1 VPTVYDS
8 NSLSRYIRDG
18 QVWHRD
24 SFDDGKRSIN
34 GNNEMSAAARMIIDS
49 ADDLARRISDFGDAS
64 PKYDQLFEGYA
75 RLALQPG
82 SAVLIFAP
90 NSVEFFFHWI
100 AALANGYVPCAIA
113 PSTKRSLVSALQQ
126 SLNIAAIVGPQ
137 LDPARYRAKHAARI
151 GAFHVVACHDTPPSY
166 DPFDVLILTTGT
178 SGSQTACV
186 HSVESLVCNASMTN
200 KALNIT
206 AADKQL
212 VVLPMYHSYGLI
224 TQSIGAIISGC
235 ELKIDGPPF
244 NANRFADLIRKE
256 RISICGITPT
266 IARDL
271 LRRETVLPALR
282 SMSIGGDRVSPEEVM
297 SLLRKPFINELY
309 ITYGLTEAGPR
320 VSVLPAHIAPV
331 ETYDSVGTAFSGV
344 STRIEMP
351 DADGVG
357 QLLVK
362 TPSVCRRKV
371 GENILRQPFTV
382 DGFIETGDLF
392 TKDAAGYL
400 RYIARQSDIL
410 IVKGEK
416 LNTRNIDLVAE
427 LHPDVEFARTA
438 ASDMN
443 SLVTRL
449 WAKDG
454 KVLDLAE
461 IKQLM
466 KSSLRLHEVPDTL
479 VQERN
484 AVFHK

>member
-1 VPTVYDS
+1 M
-8 NSLSRYIRDG
+8 N
-18 QVWHRD
+18 
-24 SFDDGKRSIN
+24 
-34 GNNEMSAAARMIIDS
+34 AAARLMIDS
-49 ADDLARRISDFGDAS
+49 ADDLARRISDFGEGS

-90 NSVEFFFHWI
+90 NSVEFLFHWI

-113 PSTKRSLVSALQQ
+113 PSTKTSLVSALRK

-137 LDPARYRAKHAARI
+137 LDPARYHAKHFVKVGSFRVVVCDRI
-151 GAFHVVACHDTPPSY
+151 PPPY
-166 DPFDVLILTTGT
+166 EPFDVLILTTGT

-186 HSVESLVCNASMTN
+186 HTVESLVCNARMTN

-212 VVLPMYHSYGLI
+212 VVLPMYHSYGLV
-224 TQSIGAIISGC
+224 TQSIGSIISGC

-244 NANRFADLIRKE
+244 NASRFADLIHKE
-256 RISICGITPT
+256 TISICGITPT

-271 LRRETVLPALR
+271 LRRGTVLPALR
-282 SMSIGGDRVSPEEVM
+282 SMSIGGDRVFPEEVA
-297 SLLRKPFINELY
+297 SLLSKSFINELY

-331 ETYDSVGTAFSGV
+331 ETYDSVGMAFSGV

-351 DADGVG
+351 DAAGVG

-371 GENILRQPFTV
+371 GGNILPQPFTS
-382 DGFIETGDLF
+382 DGFLETGDLF
-392 TKDAAGYL
+392 TKNAAGYL
-400 RYIARQSDIL
+400 RYVARKADIL
-410 IVKGEK
+410 IIKGEK
-416 LNTRNIDLVAE
+416 LNTRSIDMVAE
-427 LHPDVEFARTA
+427 SHPDVEFARTA
-438 ASDMN
+438 VGDMN
-443 SLVTRL
+443 SLVMRL
-449 WAKDG
+449 WAKDD
-454 KVLDLAE
+454 KILDLEE
-461 IKQLM
+461 IRNFM
-466 KSSLRLHEVPDTL
+466 KSSLRLHEVPDK
-479 VQERN
+479 VIQERN

>member
-1 VPTVYDS
+1 MKRGSIDEET
-8 NSLSRYIRDG
+8 
-18 QVWHRD
+18 
-24 SFDDGKRSIN
+24 RSIK
-34 GNNEMSAAARMIIDS
+34 GNNEMSAAAKLVTDS
-49 ADDLARRISDFGDAS
+49 AHELAQRTSDFGDAS
-64 PKYDQLFEGYA
+64 PNYDQLFEGYA

-90 NSVEFFFHWI
+90 NSVEFLFHWI
-100 AALANGYVPCAIA
+100 AAIANGYVPCAIA
-113 PSTKRSLVSALQQ
+113 PSTKTSLVSALQR

-137 LDPARYRAKHAARI
+137 LDPARYQAKHFARV
-151 GAFHVVACHDTPPSY
+151 GNFNVVVCDCAPPSY
-166 DPFDVLILTTGT
+166 EPFDVLILTTGT

-200 KALNIT
+200 RALNIT

-224 TQSIGAIISGC
+224 TQSIGSIISGC

-244 NANRFADLIRKE
+244 NAHRFADVIRKE

-271 LRRETVLPALR
+271 LGRGTVLPAVR
-282 SMSIGGDRVSPEEVM
+282 SMSIGGDRVTPEELM
-297 SLLRKPFINELY
+297 SLLGKPFINELY

-331 ETYDSVGTAFSGV
+331 EAYDSVGMAFSGI
-344 STRIEMP
+344 STRIETP

-362 TPSVCRRKV
+362 TPSVCRRRV
-371 GENILRQPFTV
+371 GKNILRQPFTS
-382 DGFIETGDLF
+382 DGFLETGDLF

-400 RYIARQSDIL
+400 RYVGRKADVL

-416 LNTRNIDLVAE
+416 LNTRNIDLVAQ
-427 LHPDVEFARTA
+427 LHPDVEFARTTA
-438 ASDMN
+438 GDLD

-449 WAKDG
+449 WARDD
-454 KVLDLAE
+454 KVLDLDE

-466 KSSLRLHEVPDTL
+466 RSSLRLHEIPDTL
-479 VQERN
+479 IQEQN

>member
-1 VPTVYDS
+1 
-8 NSLSRYIRDG
+8 
-18 QVWHRD
+18 
-24 SFDDGKRSIN
+24 
-34 GNNEMSAAARMIIDS
+34 MSAAARMIIDG

-64 PKYDQLFEGYA
+64 PKYDQLSEGYA

-82 SAVLIFAP
+82 SAILIFAP
-90 NSVEFFFHWI
+90 NSVEFLFHWI

-113 PSTKRSLVSALQQ
+113 PSTKKSLVSALQK
-126 SLNIAAIVGPQ
+126 SLKIAAIVGPQ
-137 LDPARYRAKHAARI
+137 LDPGRYQGKHLGRI
-151 GAFHVVACHDTPPSY
+151 GTFNVVACDRIPPPY
-166 DPFDVLILTTGT
+166 EPFDVLILTTGT

-186 HSVESLVCNASMTN
+186 HTVESLVCNASMTN

-212 VVLPMYHSYGLI
+212 VVLPMYHCYGLI

-266 IARDL
+266 IVRDL
-271 LRRETVLPALR
+271 LRRGTVLPALR
-282 SMSIGGDRVSPEEVM
+282 SMSIGGDRVSPEDVM
-297 SLLRKPFINELY
+297 SLLSKSFINELY

-320 VSVLPAHIAPV
+320 VSVLPAHAAPV
-331 ETYDSVGTAFSGV
+331 ETYDSVGRAFSGI

-362 TPSVCRRKV
+362 TPSVCRRRAGRNV
-371 GENILRQPFTV
+371 RQPFRS
-382 DGFIETGDLF
+382 DGFLETGDLF
-392 TKDAAGYL
+392 TKDSDGYL
-400 RYIARQSDIL
+400 RYVARKADIL

-416 LNTRNIDLVAE
+416 LNTRSIDLVAE
-427 LHPDVEFARTA
+427 LHPDVEFARTTA
-438 ASDMN
+438 GDMD
-443 SLVTRL
+443 SLVTRV
-449 WAKDG
+449 WAKDD
-454 KVLDLAE
+454 KIVDLEE

-466 KSSLRLHEVPDTL
+466 KSSLRLHEVPDSII
-479 VQERN
+479 QERN
-484 AVFHK
+484 IVFHK

>member
-1 VPTVYDS
+1 
-8 NSLSRYIRDG
+8 
-18 QVWHRD
+18 
-24 SFDDGKRSIN
+24 
-34 GNNEMSAAARMIIDS
+34 MSAAARMIIDS
-49 ADDLARRISDFGDAS
+49 ADDLTRRISDFSGAP
-64 PKYDQLFEGYA
+64 PKYDRIFEGYA

-90 NSVEFFFHWI
+90 NSVEFLLHWI

-113 PSTKRSLVSALQQ
+113 PSAKTSLVRSLQQ
-126 SLNIAAIVGPQ
+126 SLKIAAIIGPR
-137 LDPARYRAKHAARI
+137 LDPTRYQAKHVATI
-151 GAFHVVACHDTPPSY
+151 GVFHAVVCDYTPPSY
-166 DPFDVLILTTGT
+166 EPFDVLMLTTGT

-186 HSVESLVCNASMTN
+186 HTVESLVCNASMTN
-200 KALNIT
+200 KTLNIT

-256 RISICGITPT
+256 GISICGITPT

-271 LRRETVLPALR
+271 LRRGTVLPALR
-282 SMSIGGDRVSPEEVM
+282 SVSIGGDRFSCEDVM

-320 VSVLPAHIAPV
+320 VSVLPAHTAPV
-331 ETYDSVGTAFSGV
+331 ETYDSVGMAFSDI
-344 STRIEMP
+344 STKIETP
-351 DADGVG
+351 DSEGVG

-362 TPSVCRRKV
+362 TPSACRRKV
-371 GENILRQPFTV
+371 GASILRQPFTS
-382 DGFIETGDLF
+382 DGFLETGDLF
-392 TKDAAGYL
+392 TKDSAGYL
-400 RYIARQSDIL
+400 RHVARKADIL

-416 LNTRNIDLVAE
+416 LHTRSIDLVAE
-427 LHPDVEFARTA
+427 LHPDVECARTTA
-438 ASDMN
+438 GDRN

-449 WAKDG
+449 WAKDD
-454 KVLDLAE
+454 KTLDLEE
-461 IKQLM
+461 IDKLM
-466 KSSLRLHEVPDTL
+466 RSSLRLHEVPDKL
-479 VQERN
+479 IQERN